1 MSSSTGKYLIL
12 ILVLISFAA
21 SFAREWSAADRN
33 FINSP
38 EGQMM
43 LNRMEMFLANR
54 ERGYPWSE
62 MENDSGR
69 AAASKRQ
76 IRYHQCYFNPI
87 SCFRRRK

>member
-1 MSSSTGKYLIL
+1 MSFSTGKYLIL
-12 ILVLISFAA
+12 ILVLISFAAA

-43 LNRMEMFLANR
+43 LNRLEMFLANR
-54 ERGYPWSE
+54 ERSYPWSDMDNE
-62 MENDSGR
+62 GR
-69 AAASKRQ
+69 ATSKRQ